1 MRIVFMGTPE
11 FAATPLEF
19 LMLNQ
24 AGVVAVYTQPDKEAG
39 RGRALVA
46 PPVKAVALKYGLP
59 VYQPVNLKT
68 AEERDKLTALKPDI
82 IIVAAF
88 GQILP
93 RPVLELPRYSCL
105 NIHPSLLPK
114 YRGVSPVPA
123 AILNGD
129 EFTGVSVMMLDRG
142 VDTGPV
148 LVQAQTSIT
157 RWDTTGSLT
166 EKLSRIGAQL
176 LLEILPHW
184 FEGQVTPQTQ
194 DNAQATYTRMIDKEA
209 GEIEWNQPAVELWR
223 QVRAYQPWP
232 GSYTQ
237 WQGKQL
243 KIIEALPLEGQSGI
257 PGRVVT
263 LAGDVAFGVETGA
276 GILGVVRVQME
287 GKRAMMAGEFL
298 RGQRQLTGAV
308 LPGN

>member
-19 LMLNQ
+19 LMLNR

-46 PPVKAVALKYGLP
+46 PPVKTIALKYGIP
-59 VYQPVNLKT
+59 VYQPANLKSV
-68 AEERDKLTALKPDI
+68 EERDKLTALKPDI
-82 IIVAAF
+82 IVVAAF

-93 RPVLELPRYSCL
+93 QPVLELPRYGCL

-129 EFTGVSVMMLDRG
+129 EFTGVSVMILDKG
-142 VDTGPV
+142 VDTGPI
-148 LVQAQTSIT
+148 LVQAQTSIKG
-157 RWDTTGSLT
+157 WDTTGSLT

-176 LLEILPHW
+176 LLEILPRW
-184 FEGQVTPQTQ
+184 VEGQVTPQTQ

-209 GEIEWNQPAVELWR
+209 GGIEWHQPAVELWR
-223 QVRAYQPWP
+223 QVRAYHPWP

-243 KIIEALPLEGQSGI
+243 KIIEAVPLEGQSGI

>member
-11 FAATPLEF
+11 FAVTPLEF
-19 LMLNQ
+19 LMLNR

-59 VYQPVNLKT
+59 VYQPVNLKSV
-68 AEERDKLTALKPDI
+68 EERDKLTALKPDI
-82 IIVAAF
+82 IVVAAF

-93 RPVLELPRYSCL
+93 QAILEMPRYGCL

-148 LVQAQTSIT
+148 LVQVQVSIT
-157 RWDTTGSLT
+157 GWDTTSSLT
-166 EKLSRIGAQL
+166 EKLSRVGAQL
-176 LLEILPHW
+176 LLEILPRW
-184 FEGQVTPQTQ
+184 VKGQVMPQTQ
-194 DNAQATYTRMIDKEA
+194 DDVQATYTRMIDKEA
-209 GEIEWNQPAVELWR
+209 GKIEWNRPAVELWR

-232 GSYTQ
+232 GSYTR

-243 KIIEALPLEGQSGI
+243 KIIEAVPLEGQSGT

-263 LAGDVAFGVETGA
+263 LAGDVAFGVETVA

-287 GKRAMMAGEFL
+287 GKRVMMAGEFL
-298 RGQRQLTGAV
+298 RGQRQLPGAV
-308 LPGN
+308 LPDN

>member
-11 FAATPLEF
+11 FAVTPLEF
-19 LMLNQ
+19 LMLNRF
-24 AGVVAVYTQPDKEAG
+24 GVVAVYTQPDKEAG
-39 RGRALVA
+39 RGRLLVA
-46 PPVKAVALKYGLP
+46 SPVKSMALQWELP
-59 VYQPVNLKT
+59 LYQPVDFKSI
-68 AEERDKLTALKPDI
+68 EERERLTALKPDV

-93 RPVLELPRYSCL
+93 QTILGIPRYGCL

-123 AILNGD
+123 AILSGD
-129 EFTGVSVMMLDRG
+129 EFTGVSVMVLDQG

-157 RWDTTGSLT
+157 GWDTTATLT

-176 LLEILPHW
+176 LIEVVPRWIQ
-184 FEGQVTPQTQ
+184 GKVVPQKQ
-194 DNAQATYTRMIDKEA
+194 DNTKATYTSMIDKEVGA
-209 GEIEWNQPAVELWR
+209 IDWHQSAIDLWR

-232 GSYTQ
+232 GSYTR

-243 KIIEALPLEGQSGI
+243 KIIEAYPLEGQVDA
-257 PGRVVT
+257 PGRVVS
-263 LAGDVAFGVETGA
+263 LAGEVAFGVETGS
-276 GILGVVRVQME
+276 GRLGVLRVQLE
-287 GKRAMMAGEFL
+287 GKRVMTGGEFL
-298 RGQRQLTGAV
+298 RGQRQLIGSI
-308 LPGN
+308 LPTE